1 MSPPTSHL
9 LLHPRPYR
17 PFHEWR
23 PKHPI
28 DSVAVLNTVVVAYHF
43 PIRLEGLLILQ
54 SARRPF
60 VRSVVKRVL
69 HILDPMA
76 NRRCDGLPITCHRP
90 FLSSCT
96 PKAPFDLASSYPPH
110 IFHHTSPTTYYLL
123 RLANHTSPTHHPPR
137 LQPVPSPTL
146 ALQPKPSPQTSPI
159 ASLSAVS
166 TPATSPSPTHSLAHS
181 LPPSYR

>member
-1 MSPPTSHL
+1 MEAETSNRQCSRLKHSCGCL
-9 LLHPRPYR
+9 SLSIQTRRTPDLAECSASVR
-17 PFHEWR
+17 PFGRE
-23 PKHPI
+23 K
-28 DSVAVLNTVVVAYHF
+28 VLY
-43 PIRLEGLLILQ
+43 
-54 SARRPF
+54 
-60 VRSVVKRVL
+60 
-69 HILDPMA
+69 ILDPTA